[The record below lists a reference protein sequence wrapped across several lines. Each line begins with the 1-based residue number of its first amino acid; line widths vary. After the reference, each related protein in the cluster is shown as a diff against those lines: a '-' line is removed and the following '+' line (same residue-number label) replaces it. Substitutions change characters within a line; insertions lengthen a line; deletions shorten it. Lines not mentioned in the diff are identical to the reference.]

1 MTSLVWEA
9 QPQLRRPVLVAAFE
23 GWNDAGD
30 AASGATDW
38 IIRRYDATRFAHI
51 EPEDHFDFQSRR
63 PTVELVDGVTR
74 SISWPA
80 NECFSVSLAQ
90 RDLVVF
96 RGVEP
101 NLRWKA
107 FCDGVLDIATKT
119 RCELIVTLG
128 ALLADVPHT
137 RDVRV
142 TGTATD
148 AELIAQLGLARSRY
162 EGPTGIVGVLHD
174 AARRHGVA
182 SASLWAPVPHYVA
195 TPPNPVAM
203 RALLDRL
210 GSLVGIPLE
219 LDDLDE
225 LATAWR
231 ARVDEVVAEDD
242 EVRAY
247 VSQLEERADV
257 QDVDEDDLPSG
268 ETLAAEFQRFLRDQR
283 GES

>member
-1 MTSLVWEA
+1 LVWEA

-23 GWNDAGD
+23 GWNDAAD
-30 AASGATDW
+30 AASGAADW
-38 IIRRYDATRFAHI
+38 IIRRHDATRIAHI

-63 PTVELVDGVTR
+63 PTVELVGGVTR

-80 NECFSVSLAQ
+80 NECFVVSLAQ

-96 RGVEP
+96 RGIEP

-107 FCDGVLDIATKT
+107 FCDAVLTVATQT
-119 RCELIVTLG
+119 SCELVVTLG

-137 RDVRV
+137 REVRV

-174 AARRHGVA
+174 AARQHGVP

-195 TPPNPVAM
+195 TPPNPLAT

-210 GSLVGIPLE
+210 GSLVEAPFPLT
-219 LDDLDE
+219 DLEE
-225 LATAWR
+225 LAGAWR
-231 ARVDEVVAEDD
+231 RRVDEIVADD
-242 EVRAY
+242 DDVRSY
-247 VSQLEERADV
+247 VTQLESRYDQELG
-257 QDVDEDDLPSG
+257 DEDDLPSG
-268 ETLAAEFQRFLRDQR
+268 ETIAAEFERYLRDQGPGR
-283 GES
+283 